1 MKDTILYDRLG
12 LKPGCSEGEMK
23 KAYFKMS
30 KKWHPDKNKS
40 EEATKKFQEIA
51 EAYDIL
57 SNSEKRE
64 MYHQVGIDILKNGAE
79 GGGGMDPSEMFRNFF
94 GGGMGGFDFNFGGS
108 GRQRDEKEDIHHK
121 MHVSLEDIFN
131 GKTIKINYKKQVY
144 CKDCDGTG
152 SKDKKKHTCDDCGG
166 SGQKVKVMQM
176 GPMIQ
181 KAVQPCGKCS
191 GTGKSSN
198 SADKCLKCNGMNHT
212 VVSESINIPIRK
224 GIREGMKIQ
233 VDGKGNEYKEGT
245 TKLILH
251 VVEKSHSTFQRQD
264 DDIIME
270 MNINLAESIIGFERE
285 ILFLDGQKIVVDF
298 KKGKSI
304 GDGDVKMIKGKGM
317 PSMQGNTGNLMI
329 KFNVTPINLESLRDT
344 DKQLL
349 SRILKH
355 EPKKVENKAKYN
367 LEEYNMRQHHQNGGP
382 NVRMH
387 MGGMG
392 DDGPG
397 QCTHQ

>member
-1 MKDTILYDRLG
+1 MKDTILYERLG
-12 LKPGCSEGEMK
+12 LHPGCSESEMK

-57 SNSEKRE
+57 SDSKKRE

-79 GGGGMDPSEMFRNFF
+79 GGGGMDPSEMFSNFF

-108 GRQRDEKEDIHHK
+108 GRQHDEKEDINHK
-121 MHVSLEDIFN
+121 IQVSLEDIFN
-131 GKTIKINYKKQVY
+131 GKNIKVNYTKQVY
-144 CKDCDGTG
+144 CKDCEGTG

-166 SGQKVKVMQM
+166 SGQQVKVMQM

-181 KAVQPCGKCS
+181 KAVQPCRTCR

-198 SADKCLKCNGMNHT
+198 ASDKCLKCNGKNHK

-233 VDGKGNEYKEGT
+233 VDGKGNEYKDKT

-251 VVEKSHSTFQRQD
+251 VVEKPHNIFQRQD
-264 DDIIME
+264 DDLIME
-270 MNINLAESIIGFERE
+270 MNISLAESIVGFERE
-285 ILFLDGQKIVVDF
+285 IMFLDGKKFVIDF

-304 GDGDVKMIKGKGM
+304 GDGDVKVIRGKGLHGM
-317 PSMQGNTGNLMI
+317 HGNVGNLMI
-329 KFNVTPINLESLRDT
+329 KLNVTPIMLESLRDT

-355 EPKKVENKAKYN
+355 EPKKIDNSSRYN
-367 LEEYNMRQHHQNGGP
+367 LEEYNMRQQHSRP

-387 MGGMG
+387 M
-392 DDGPG
+392 DDGPS
-397 QCTHQ
+397 QCSHQ